1 MKKEQMEQETRAKCA
16 YVPPKIEVYAV
27 EACRPLASSPFTAT
41 HIRGDAD
48 TGGGLAGHL
57 RGDADSGSDG
67 NGFAIHIRGNAE
79 YWE

>member
-1 MKKEQMEQETRAKCA
+1 MKQNRMEKDKAKCA
-16 YVPPKIEVYAV
+16 YVPPLIEVH
-27 EACRPLASSPFTAT
+27 EAAPCRPFTSSPFTSN
-41 HIRGDAD
+41 HIRGDVD

-79 YWE
+79 YWD